1 MWSQKKSAIEG
12 SNDDIAD
19 IPLEGS
25 APVVKHEYT
34 MVGLSPRQ
42 LKSALHTDGAHTAVS
57 SDTSGARGQTF
68 GDGVRSESSCFPS
81 THGQGWEDLHV
92 HEAVYSLATVMP
104 T

>member
-19 IPLEGS
+19 TPPEGS
-25 APVVKHEYT
+25 APVIKHEYT

-57 SDTSGARGQTF
+57 SDGQTF